1 MVPIAATIKALPL
14 RMAQHREQHQLSDD
28 IAHEFIDFVNRQSQ
42 AYMDAVGGFAGH
54 KARVGRQVAR
64 AQRPVKRE
72 NRDGLETVTW
82 ASYEVEDRPDVIL
95 HRIIRTSD
103 YIADNS
109 PGGSNE
115 QQMVRAILVF
125 MYAYWDEDIRNRWA
139 QARKIDAADIKI
151 DIFGDLRLFRQALL
165 HKRGV
170 MPAEM
175 FKKLRVLGYM
185 VEPEKPMHI
194 DYEQMHDIFV
204 KVKQAVGKMLLT
216 DLGALETAPFKIDEL
231 RDFAVQ
237 RARRK

>member
-1 MVPIAATIKALPL
+1 
-14 RMAQHREQHQLSDD
+14 MAQHHAQHQLSDD

-54 KARVGRQVAR
+54 TARVGRQVAR
-64 AQRPVKRE
+64 AQRPVKKE

-82 ASYEVEDRPDVIL
+82 ASYEIEDKPDIIL

-125 MYAYWDEDIRNRWA
+125 MYAYWDEDIRHRWA
-139 QARKIDAADIKI
+139 GARKIDPADIKI
-151 DIFGDLRLFRQALL
+151 DIFGDLRLFRHALL
-165 HKRGV
+165 HKKGV
-170 MPAEM
+170 MPAAT
-175 FKKLRVLGYM
+175 FKKLKVLGHI
-185 VEPEKPMHI
+185 VGPDKPMHI

-216 DLGALETAPFKIDEL
+216 ELGALENAPFKIEEL

-237 RARRK
+237 RGRRK